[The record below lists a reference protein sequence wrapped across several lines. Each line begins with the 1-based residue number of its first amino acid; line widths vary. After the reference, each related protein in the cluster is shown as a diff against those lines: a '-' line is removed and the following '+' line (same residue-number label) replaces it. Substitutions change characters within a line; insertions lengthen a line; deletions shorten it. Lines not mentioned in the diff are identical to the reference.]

1 MASTVTELM
10 MRRMMWS
17 GENMVNLVEHYDLLP
32 NAWRFLKIYLLTPPS
47 VGDRMKMSFKIT
59 ENEGRTSIR
68 GFSDSLRS
76 FLFEKGIS
84 GDSFEVEFAW
94 KGSGSYFQVYGD
106 VNGTSS
112 STATIKID
120 DLKVYKI

>member
-1 MASTVTELM
+1 MSLELRRREM
-10 MRRMMWS
+10 MQA
-17 GENMVNLVEHYDLLP
+17 ENMVNLVEHYDLSP
-32 NAWRFLKIYLLTPPS
+32 NTWRFLQIYLLTPPS

-68 GFSDSLRS
+68 GFSDSLAS
-76 FLFEKGIS
+76 FLFQKGIS

-94 KGSGSYFQVYGD
+94 KGSGLYFQLYGD
-106 VNGTSS
+106 VNGSAS

>member
-1 MASTVTELM
+1 MASTVVELM
-10 MRRMMWS
+10 RRRAMMQ
-17 GENMVNLVEHYDLLP
+17 GENIVNLVENYNSSP
-32 NAWRFLKIYLLTPPS
+32 NAWRFLIINLLTPPS
-47 VGDRMKMSFKIT
+47 VGDRMKMSLKIT

-68 GFSDSLRS
+68 GFSNSLGS
-76 FLFEKGIS
+76 FLFKKEIS

-94 KGSGSYFQVYGD
+94 KGSGLDIQLYGD

>member
-1 MASTVTELM
+1 MGSIDLL
-10 MRRMMWS
+10 MRRRGMMGS
-17 GENMVNLVEHYDLLP
+17 ENMVNLVDYYDLKTD
-32 NAWRFLKIYLLTPPS
+32 AWRFLQIYLLTPPS
-47 VGDRMKMSFKIT
+47 VGDRLKISLKIT

-68 GFSDSLRS
+68 GFSNSFGSL
-76 FLFEKGIS
+76 LFQKGIS
-84 GDSFEVEFAW
+84 GDSFEAEFTW
-94 KGSGSYFQVYGD
+94 SGSGLYIQLYGD

>member
-10 MRRMMWS
+10 RRRMMGS
-17 GENMVNLVEHYDLLP
+17 GENMVNLVDHYNLTP
-32 NAWRFLKIYLLTPPS
+32 NSWRFLQIYLLTPPS
-47 VGDRMKMSFKIT
+47 VGDRMKISLKIT

-68 GFSDSLRS
+68 GFSNSLS
-76 FLFEKGIS
+76 NFLFQKGIS

-94 KGSGSYFQVYGD
+94 VGSGSYFQLYGD

-112 STATIKID
+112 SKAPIKID